1 MPVSERPHERT
12 ALYALALL
20 LLSLLSRLPQL
31 LGPRLFLDGDE
42 ATLGLM
48 AKALAQGRELPV
60 FFWGQRYGFSLIE
73 AAAGALA
80 FRVAGVSAFGLKLSM
95 LGLWTAGLL
104 CLFFA
109 LTRHMGARRG
119 FWLAALLVLTPGW
132 AVWSMKARGGYL
144 TAFAAAAALVWLLVE
159 EQRKPSAVKWLLAGV
174 GTSVI
179 YLAQP
184 LWVPGVL
191 PFLAVALF
199 RRRRLLWTTGYVA
212 TMVATLL
219 LARLAAAASAGAW
232 AGPPFEVL
240 SYVVAAREM
249 AQQIFTTMTGSYYLW
264 WAIEPPGIATTALAV
279 CWYAAIPL
287 TLALQAYRVVTRRF
301 HPLSH
306 LLFASLWCTLV
317 AEWLLL
323 GARDPRY
330 MLPIVAPLVLLAGV
344 EFADLV
350 ERRVLPS
357 FVATV
362 LTGVMLVAGA
372 GSMMEFSR
380 FSFLWPNP
388 PGSMPEAARIRQ
400 VVKYL
405 DAHDVRYAYA
415 TNGLLGWQLMF
426 YGDAKLVARSFDP
439 VDRRPEFPRAVD
451 HALVSGEP
459 VAIVGFTNA
468 SGAPGCGDP
477 GCAGGIERLA
487 PNPERLFIVDGKYFV
502 YAGADRTLVEAMKFR
517 VWE

>member
-1 MPVSERPHERT
+1 M
-12 ALYALALL
+12 
-20 LLSLLSRLPQL
+20 
-31 LGPRLFLDGDE
+31 
-42 ATLGLM
+42 
-48 AKALAQGRELPV
+48 
-60 FFWGQRYGFSLIE
+60 
-73 AAAGALA
+73 
-80 FRVAGVSAFGLKLSM
+80 
-95 LGLWTAGLL
+95 
-104 CLFFA
+104 
-109 LTRHMGARRG
+109 
-119 FWLAALLVLTPGW
+119 
-132 AVWSMKARGGYL
+132 
-144 TAFAAAAALVWLLVE
+144 
-159 EQRKPSAVKWLLAGV
+159 AGV

-191 PFLAVALF
+191 PFLTVALL

-219 LARLAAAASAGAW
+219 LARLAAAAGSGAW

-240 SYVVAAREM
+240 SYVVAAQEM

-264 WAIEPPGIATTALAV
+264 WAIEPPGIATTALAA

-287 TLALQAYRVVTRRF
+287 TFALQVYRVATRRF

-330 MLPIVAPLVLLAGV
+330 MLPNLAPLVLLAGV

-350 ERRVLPS
+350 ERRVLPA
-357 FVATV
+357 FVTTALATI
-362 LTGVMLVAGA
+362 MLVAGT

-380 FSFLWPNP
+380 FSFLWHNR
-388 PGSMPEAARIRQ
+388 PGGMPEAARIRQ
-400 VVKYL
+400 VVNYL
-405 DAHDVRYAYA
+405 DAHDVRHAYA
-415 TNGLLGWQLMF
+415 ANGLLAWQLMF
-426 YGDAKLVARSFDP
+426 YGDGNLIARSFDP
-439 VDRRPEFPRAVD
+439 VDRRAEFPRAVD

-468 SGAPGCGDP
+468 SGAPGCGGDP
-477 GCAGGIERLA
+477 GCTGGIERLA
-487 PNPERLFIVDGKYFV
+487 PNPEHLFIVDGKYFV
-502 YAGADRTLVEAMKFR
+502 YADADRTLVEAMKFR